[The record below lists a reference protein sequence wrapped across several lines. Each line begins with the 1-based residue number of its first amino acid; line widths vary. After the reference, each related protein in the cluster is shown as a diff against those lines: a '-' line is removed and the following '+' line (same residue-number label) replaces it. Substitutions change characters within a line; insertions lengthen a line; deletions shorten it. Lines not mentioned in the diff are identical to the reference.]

1 MRTAFVTGANGFLG
15 LNLVEALLAQQWKV
29 LALHRAGSD
38 IAYLRKLAAE
48 RVVGDINDRDSLMRV
63 LPKGADAVFHV
74 AGDLNLW
81 SRMNAAQDRVNIEGT
96 RQVAGAALA
105 AGAKRF
111 VHTSTISVYGLQ
123 PGRIDETAEKQGR
136 DSWINYQRSKF
147 LAEEEVR
154 KAIARGL
161 DAVIVNPASILG
173 RYDRTGWARII
184 RLVHERR
191 LPGVPPGKA
200 SFCHAA
206 EVARAHVA
214 AAERGRRGENY
225 LLGGTDASFHE
236 LVRVIGEVTGRPVP
250 SRPTPAWLLRAAA
263 RIRTLVAAV
272 TGRHPALTPETVG
285 LVTREMQCDSGK
297 AMRELGYRAVPLS
310 AMVRESYDWLRQEG
324 FIA

>member
-15 LNLVEALLAQQWKV
+15 LNLVEALPAQGWKV
-29 LALHRAGSD
+29 FALHRPDSD
-38 IAYLRKLAAE
+38 ITFLKRLDAT
-48 RVVGDINDRDSLMRV
+48 RVVGNINDPASLVRALPRD
-63 LPKGADAVFHV
+63 ADAVFHV

-96 RQVAGAALA
+96 RNVANAALA

-123 PGRIDETAEKQGR
+123 SGRIDEGARKQGR

-147 LAEEEVR
+147 VAEEEVR
-154 KAIARGL
+154 RAMERGL

-191 LPGVPPGKA
+191 LPGVPSGKA

-206 EVARAHVA
+206 EVARAHIA

-225 LLGGTDASFHE
+225 LLGGTDASFLE
-236 LVRVIGEVTGRPVP
+236 LVRVIGEVAGRPVP
-250 SRPTPAWLLRAAA
+250 ARPTPARLLRFAA
-263 RIRTLVAAV
+263 RVQTLLAAV
-272 TGRHPALTPETVG
+272 TGKRPALTPETVG
-285 LVTREMQCDSGK
+285 LMTREMQCDSGK
-297 AMRELGYRAVPLS
+297 AVRELGYRAAPLS